1 MNPHASYKCAGR
13 LLMALAAVTSILV
26 ISGCGGS
33 SSSTPPPNQSG
44 FSNSSLSGT
53 YVFSSQG
60 ADVNGYPVAIA
71 GSLVAN
77 GSGGSNSITGG
88 TIDIVD
94 PDPDFTPLSP
104 VAQSVSG
111 GSYNVNTDGR
121 GQASLTSSYGTYVFD
136 FVLSSTSH
144 GLISEYDTNGTGSGT
159 IDLQTAITSLSQL
172 AGSYAFSLGGSDA
185 SGNPFAIAGAFT
197 LGSSGNITAGT
208 EDFND
213 NLIVENESLNTAGVA
228 TLGSGTGPGTIPLS
242 SSTFPITF
250 DYYPIDSTHIKL
262 IETDYTYGF
271 IGGDA
276 FTQTGASSI
285 PTTAMAF
292 TVSGGIT
299 VPIAAGGTLT
309 VSGTSV
315 SGTEDTN
322 AGGTVVTGTTFT
334 GVASTPG
341 SVGGRVVVSSLN
353 GFNPATKFVLY
364 PSTGG
369 NLLLEIDGANL
380 TVGAAFAQTA
390 GAAIAASQNYGL
402 NLTATNT
409 SNGAGAFFEEDDIAQ
424 FLTSSSGFSGIVDI
438 NDEGTTTF
446 DQPLTGTYP
455 SATSVTTSIGSNE
468 FVSFNFYPVS
478 NSQFLLLETD
488 NDQIGIGS
496 FELQSA
502 PSSAAASHRA
512 ISMVRPAAR
521 VHMVKRRK

>member
-33 SSSTPPPNQSG
+33 SSSPAPNQSG

-53 YVFSSQG
+53 YVFSSEG
-60 ADVNGYPVAIA
+60 ADVNGYPVVIA
-71 GSLVAN
+71 GALVAN

-88 TIDIVD
+88 TMDIIDPGFTSI
-94 PDPDFTPLSP
+94 PD
-104 VAQSVSG
+104 VAAQAITG

-121 GQASLTSSYGTYVFD
+121 GQASLTSAYGTYVFD
-136 FVLSSTSH
+136 FVLSSASH

-159 IDLQTAITSLSQL
+159 IDLQTALTSLSQL
-172 AGSYAFSLGGSDA
+172 VGSYAFSVGGSDA
-185 SGNPFAIAGAFT
+185 NGSPFAMAGAFT
-197 LGSSGNITAGT
+197 LGSGGNITAGT

-213 NLIVENESLNTAGVA
+213 DLIVENESLNTAGVA
-228 TLGSGTGPGTIPLS
+228 TLGSGTGPGTIALS

-262 IETDYTYGF
+262 VETDYTYGF
-271 IGGDA
+271 LGGDA

-292 TVSGGIT
+292 TVSGGISA
-299 VPIAAGGTLT
+299 PIAAGGTVT

-315 SGTEDTN
+315 SGIEDTN
-322 AGGTVVTGTTFT
+322 AAGTVLTGTSFT
-334 GVASTPG
+334 GVASAPG
-341 SVGGRVVVSSLN
+341 PVGGRVVVSSLN

-402 NLTATNT
+402 NLSAINTN
-409 SNGAGAFFEEDDIAQ
+409 NGAGDFEEDDIAQ
-424 FLTSSSGFSGIVDI
+424 FLTTSSGFNGIVDI
-438 NDEGTTTF
+438 NDEGDLTPA
-446 DQPLTGTYP
+446 QPLAGTYP
-455 SATSVTTSIGSNE
+455 GATSVATSIGSNNE

-488 NDQIGIGS
+488 NNQIGIGS
-496 FELQSA
+496 FELQST
-502 PSSAAASHRA
+502 PSSAAAAHRA